1 MAKGI
6 GGFCGGGGYG
16 FTKKCLKK
24 LIGEDET
31 KFLDDYKKHCDKT
44 QFCDITTAD
53 LLKKKGIELVK
64 IEEFIHHKG
73 PILCEFKIKKD
84 ICLPLVGP
92 GKALDDMI
100 LPGEVT
106 FDTIKIDGG
115 EIPG

>member
-1 MAKGI
+1 MLSLLIIVSPNRISLQAFKAV
-6 GGFCGGGGYG
+6 F
-16 FTKKCLKK
+16 K
-24 LIGEDET
+24 L
-31 KFLDDYKKHCDKT
+31 
-44 QFCDITTAD
+44 
-53 LLKKKGIELVK
+53 LVK